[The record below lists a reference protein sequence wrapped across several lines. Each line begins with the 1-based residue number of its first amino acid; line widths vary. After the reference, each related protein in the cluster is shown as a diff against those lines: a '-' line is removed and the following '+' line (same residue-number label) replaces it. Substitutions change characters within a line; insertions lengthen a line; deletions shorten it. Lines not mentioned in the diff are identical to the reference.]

1 METRKMTENHG
12 VERLITGLGVR
23 EYFQDSVQTVLA
35 QQRVKIAD
43 DTLVYLVNL
52 LTGYLRAEALYDD
65 TPDGRQIKPL
75 VRLLAEA
82 LEAPSAQDTNRA
94 LQRLGDVALFISG
107 LYATSLERGL
117 VNIDYYIAMGGNA
130 YRSLAGMLRGTFR
143 GQVFIAVY
151 SELAEK
157 FPQLVDV
164 LAEVGDAMDLK
175 RDQDLLRLYE
185 IWILTGSR
193 HAERKLRA
201 RGIYPGPSA
210 ISQARH

>member
-1 METRKMTENHG
+1 MADNHG
-12 VERLITGLGVR
+12 NERLITGLGMR

-43 DTLVYLVNL
+43 DTFVYLVNL
-52 LTGYLRAEALYDD
+52 LTGYLRAESLYDE

-82 LEAPSAQDTNRA
+82 FEAPSAQETNRA

-107 LYATSLERGL
+107 LYATSLERSL
-117 VNIDYYIAMGGNA
+117 VDIDYYIAMGGNA
-130 YRSLAGMLRGTFR
+130 YRCLSGLVRGTFR
-143 GQVFIAVY
+143 GHIFTAIY

-164 LAEVGDAMDLK
+164 LAEVGDTMDLR

-185 IWILTGSR
+185 TWLLTGSKY
-193 HAERKLRA
+193 AERKLKA
-201 RGIYPGPSA
+201 RGIHPGPSA
-210 ISQARH
+210 ISRARH